1 MTLHEWRDHITSILS
16 QALFENAS
24 QEAKW
29 LLEAITHK
37 NCTLNFD
44 YTLTSSEELK
54 LNEWLER
61 RLKSE
66 PLSRIKGIRE
76 FWSLPFYINEH
87 TLDPRPETELIVEA
101 VIARSDVST
110 ERILDLGTGSGCIL
124 ISLLYELKNATG
136 VGVDINQGALDIAK
150 INASQNGVS
159 ERTTFVESNWGE
171 NLKEQFDI
179 IVSNPPYIPT
189 TDIEELEKTVKDYD
203 PHLALDGGADGLD
216 CYRLI
221 AKNMKH
227 LLKEDGFFLFEI
239 GQGQR
244 RQVEEILKHEGFG
257 NLFSLKDYNG
267 IERVIGG
274 FSQ

>member
-24 QEAKW
+24 LEAKW
-29 LLEAITHK
+29 LLEALTQK
-37 NCTLNFD
+37 NCTLSPN
-44 YTLTSSEELK
+44 YTLSSSEELK

-87 TLDPRPETELIVEA
+87 TLDPRPETELIVKA
-101 VIARSDVST
+101 VIARSDVPT

-159 ERTTFVESNWGE
+159 ERITFVQSNWGD
-171 NLKEQFDI
+171 NLKEQFNI